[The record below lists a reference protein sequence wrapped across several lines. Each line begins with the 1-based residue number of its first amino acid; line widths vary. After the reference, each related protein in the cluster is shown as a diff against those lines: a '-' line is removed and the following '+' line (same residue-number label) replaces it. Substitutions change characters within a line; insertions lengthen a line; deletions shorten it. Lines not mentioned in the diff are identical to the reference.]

1 MARKIDKKTARQRS
15 EQAPA
20 APETP
25 IGFDRRNYA
34 LFGVSLG
41 LILLG
46 FLFLTSPALG
56 GGFPFIHPFAAGA
69 NGFLTMN
76 VAPVL
81 LVLGYCVFLPWAII
95 ARPK

>member
-1 MARKIDKKTARQRS
+1 MARKIDKKAARERAEKAQV
-15 EQAPA
+15 

-25 IGFDRRNYA
+25 IGFAARNYL
-34 LFGVSLG
+34 LFGISLG
-41 LILLG
+41 LITLG
-46 FLFLTSPALG
+46 FVFLTSPTFG

-76 VAPVL
+76 VAPVM
-81 LVLGYCVFLPWAII
+81 LVLGFCVLLPWAII

>member
-1 MARKIDKKTARQRS
+1 MARKIDRKAARERS
-15 EQAPA
+15 ERAAA

-25 IGFDRRNYA
+25 IGFDRRNHI

-46 FLFLTSPALG
+46 FLFLTSPSWG
-56 GGFPFIHPFAAGA
+56 GGFPFIHPFAKGA
-69 NGFLTMN
+69 NGFFTMN
-76 VAPVL
+76 VAPIL

>member
-1 MARKIDKKTARQRS
+1 MARKIEKKTAKQRDDRK
-15 EQAPA
+15 QF

-25 IGFDRRNYA
+25 IGLTTRNYQ
-34 LFGVSLG
+34 LFGVGIG

-46 FLFLTSPALG
+46 FMFLTSPTFG
-56 GGFPFIHPFAAGA
+56 GGFPFIHPFQAGA

-81 LVLGYCVFLPWAII
+81 LVLGYCVFVPWAII
-95 ARPK
+95 ARAK

>member
-1 MARKIDKKTARQRS
+1 MARKIEKKTARARDEKKQH
-15 EQAPA
+15 

-25 IGFDRRNYA
+25 IGLTARNYQ
-34 LFGVSLG
+34 LFAVGIG

-46 FLFLTSPALG
+46 FLFLTSPTFG
-56 GGFPFIHPFAAGA
+56 GGFPFIHPFQAGA

-81 LVLGYCVFLPWAII
+81 LVLGYCVFVPWAII
-95 ARPK
+95 ARAK